1 MKQIVTTISHNQP
14 GFGHKIF
21 VWEYLQIKYRDT
33 HEIVLS
39 DKIYPECEFIKFPN
53 TSFTSEQHK
62 IRAIKEDWNCIF
74 NKIPMPNDRH
84 RPLKLLEFDKELE
97 HLVYTKCMDMV
108 GVHIRRGDLVDDGSK
123 EYKEWL
129 DNDNDNWKDAYL
141 DDEYYIKMCDRIL
154 EKNPRQIFYLSTDAT
169 LDEVKFFTDRY
180 DVVMSDNML
189 LDEKERP
196 KWGFAQGYGTPKIDL
211 HDVTDLLA
219 LSYCKIFIASNSMWS
234 EFASVYRKVP
244 TKYPLNCFNI
254 APRQGLY
261 YVHDLRA

>member
-1 MKQIVTTISHNQP
+1 MMFILQMEYQYTTNLKKIVTTLSHNPP

-39 DKIYPECEFIKFPN
+39 DKIYPESEFITFPN

-129 DNDNDNWKDAYL
+129 DSDNDNWKDAYL
-141 DDEYYIKMCDRIL
+141 DDEYYIKM
-154 EKNPRQIFYLSTDAT
+154 
-169 LDEVKFFTDRY
+169 
-180 DVVMSDNML
+180 
-189 LDEKERP
+189 
-196 KWGFAQGYGTPKIDL
+196 DL

-244 TKYPLNCFNI
+244 TKYPPNRFKT

-261 YVHDLRA
+261 SVPSI